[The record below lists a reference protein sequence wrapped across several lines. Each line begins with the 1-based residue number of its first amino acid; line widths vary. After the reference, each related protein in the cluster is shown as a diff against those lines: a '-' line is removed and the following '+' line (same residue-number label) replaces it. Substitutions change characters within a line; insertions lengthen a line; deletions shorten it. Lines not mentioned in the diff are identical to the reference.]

1 MGGDG
6 NCLFRSFSDQLEG
19 NENNYKFFR
28 TETVYYI
35 IKQIKH
41 MVENRDNFE
50 PFIEDDQ
57 KFDAYI
63 EEMSRDGKWGGN
75 LEIQV
80 IFN

>member
-1 MGGDG
+1 
-6 NCLFRSFSDQLEG
+6 
-19 NENNYKFFR
+19 
-28 TETVYYI
+28 
-35 IKQIKH
+35 

-57 KFDAYI
+57 KFDSYI

-80 IFN
+80 YLHLIRLYQ